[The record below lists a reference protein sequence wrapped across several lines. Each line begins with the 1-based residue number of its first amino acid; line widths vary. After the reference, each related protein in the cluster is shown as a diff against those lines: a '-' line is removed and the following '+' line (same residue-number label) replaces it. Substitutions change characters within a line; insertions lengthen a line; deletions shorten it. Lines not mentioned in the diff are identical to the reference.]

1 MGWKNV
7 QHRPRK
13 RSGIQ
18 RSHSGQIAKVVRDF
32 NLLVVRH
39 TQRVCIRIVSSGKS
53 SQLLKLEPSVHTV
66 CMRGDKPKPEKK
78 KKKAKK

>member
-1 MGWKNV
+1 
-7 QHRPRK
+7 
-13 RSGIQ
+13 
-18 RSHSGQIAKVVRDF
+18 VVRDF